1 MSFTNSLY
9 HSNKSKK
16 EITMTGK
23 FADLWRF
30 VITYSILIYHH
41 SNSFYPSNNISPYF
55 VPFYNADV
63 DLNNSGICMVF
74 GNYHLNAHYYH
85 HHHHHYHHH
94 YHHYS
99 QKIWQVVYL
108 QLLSKQS
115 HNTTQ
120 FLYRW
125 KLTISNR

>member
-9 HSNKSKK
+9 HSNKGKK

-55 VPFYNADV
+55 VPFYNAYV

-74 GNYHLNAHYYH
+74 GNYHLML
-85 HHHHHYHHH
+85 
-94 YHHYS
+94 
-99 QKIWQVVYL
+99 IIIIIIIII
-108 QLLSKQS
+108 
-115 HNTTQ
+115 
-120 FLYRW
+120 
-125 KLTISNR
+125 TIIIIIIIRRKYGR